1 MKTALRSCAT
11 LMTVVVLLV
20 ACTREPN
27 PASGTPQLP
36 IVVYAAYED
45 KNYLP
50 ELFTEFTRETGSIVI
65 VRNGTV
71 PGIVDDVI
79 QERISPPADVLLT
92 PAAVGVWRAA
102 EAGQLR
108 PNYSPLVAAKVA
120 AWLRDPDNFWV
131 ALSYR
136 DAVLVYDPDQFAAAD
151 LATYEALGEQ
161 RFRRQLC
168 LSSSGLAINRSVLAM
183 LAQKLGERG
192 AELAVRGWVAN
203 LALPAF
209 DTEENLLGALESGS
223 CGVAILPSDVAILQ
237 PDSRLRVVTPSATY
251 SAAEAIGIT
260 RHARN
265 PDGAA
270 QLIDWLLQPEI
281 QKRHA
286 AAMSTL
292 PAINA
297 TERNSALSQAAAGDA
312 EARLLAERAR
322 YR

>member
-1 MKTALRSCAT
+1 MNIGVRSGAT
-11 LMTVVVLLV
+11 LLTVVVLFS

-27 PASGTPQLP
+27 SAPGTPLLP
-36 IVVYAAYED
+36 VVVYAAYED

-50 ELFTEFTRETGSIVI
+50 ELFTQFTRDTGYLVI

-71 PGIVDDVI
+71 PGIVDDVL
-79 QERISPPADVLLT
+79 QDRISPPADVLLT
-92 PAAVGVWRAA
+92 PTVVGVWRAA

-108 PNYSPLVAAKVA
+108 PNYSPLVATMVT
-120 AWLRDPDNFWV
+120 AWLRDPDSFWV

-136 DAVLVYDPDQFAAAD
+136 DAVLVYDPEQFTAAD

-161 RFRRQLC
+161 RFRHKLC

-183 LAQKLGERG
+183 LSQKLGARG

-209 DTEENLLGALESGS
+209 DTEANLLGALESGS
-223 CGVAILPSDVAILQ
+223 CGVAIVSSNVANLR
-237 PDSRLRVVTPSATY
+237 PGSRLSVVTPTETY

-270 QLIDWLLQPEI
+270 QLID
-281 QKRHA
+281 
-286 AAMSTL
+286 
-292 PAINA
+292 
-297 TERNSALSQAAAGDA
+297 
-312 EARLLAERAR
+312 
-322 YR
+322 